1 MEIIYKA
8 SDYSIQVVFDEKVS
22 FTHAVLFNKAT
33 RNGWEFS
40 IVQVGDATYNLTL
53 PASETTGMDVG
64 MYNLE
69 LWSNT
74 TLLDSK
80 ENFAKVV
87 ETSKSN

>member
-1 MEIIYKA
+1 MEIIYKG
-8 SDYSIQVVFDEKVS
+8 SDYSIKVVFDEKVS

-53 PASETTGMDVG
+53 PASETTRMDVG

-74 TLLDSK
+74 TLLDCK
-80 ENFAKVV
+80 ENFAKVQ
-87 ETSKSN
+87 ETSQSV